1 MEITAFAKYDWKT
14 IKKFNH
20 FHNFKKNKLKRATV
34 PILLFALAISLLG
47 FAVCF
52 FLDEFD
58 STLTTLLI
66 IEVLLVLLLLFRWFI
81 MPRINFNLNKIAKN
95 NTNEYIFK
103 DETFSVSC
111 ESNGMSGNSE
121 IKYKNIRCFYE
132 TKEYIYVYINMNQAF
147 IVEKD
152 SISSENFEALRTH
165 LLETMENKKYK
176 IVLK

>member
-34 PILLFALAISLLG
+34 PILLITLAINISG

-66 IEVLLVLLLLFRWFI
+66 IEVLLVLLLLFSWFI

-95 NTNEYIFK
+95 NRNEYIFK

-121 IKYKNIRCFYE
+121 IKYKNVRCFYE

-147 IVEKD
+147 IVDKSSFTEG
-152 SISSENFEALRTH
+152 SIEELRMH
-165 LLETMENKKYK
+165 LISLIGNEKYK